1 MPGVDIKK
9 DDMVKVLQGKDRGKE
24 GRVVRVLPREGR
36 VMVDGVAL
44 AKKHMRAS
52 GKRSTGG
59 QQLQQG
65 GIIDA
70 EMFIDIS
77 NVQIVCKS
85 CGKASRVG
93 HRVGGRREDPVLSPM
108 RVGALRTM
116 ADYTPRMKTLFN
128 EELVPRL
135 MERAR
140 PEERHAGAAV
150 REGRHQHGRG

>member
-9 DDMVKVLQGKDRGKE
+9 DDTVRVMSGKDRGKE
-24 GRVVRVLPREGR
+24 GRVVRVAPRDGR

-77 NVQIVCKS
+77 NVQIVCRS
-85 CGKASRVG
+85 CGRPTRVG
-93 HRVGGRREDPVLSPM
+93 HRVEDGVKV
-108 RVGALRTM
+108 RICRKCEA
-116 ADYTPRMKTLFN
+116 
-128 EELVPRL
+128 EL
-135 MERAR
+135 
-140 PEERHAGAAV
+140 
-150 REGRHQHGRG
+150 

>member
-9 DDMVKVLQGKDRGKE
+9 DDNVRVMTGKDRGKE

-70 EMFIDIS
+70 ETFVDIS
-77 NVQIVCKS
+77 NVQIVCRS
-85 CGKASRVG
+85 CGQPTRVG
-93 HRVGGRREDPVLSPM
+93 HRVEGDTKVRICRKCE
-108 RVGALRTM
+108 T
-116 ADYTPRMKTLFN
+116 
-128 EELVPRL
+128 EL
-135 MERAR
+135 
-140 PEERHAGAAV
+140 
-150 REGRHQHGRG
+150 

>member
-1 MPGVDIKK
+1 MPGVNIKK

-44 AKKHMRAS
+44 AKKHMRS
-52 GKRSTGG
+52 TGKRSTSG

-85 CGKASRVG
+85 CGRPTRVG
-93 HRVGGRREDPVLSPM
+93 HRVEGDVKVRICRRCE
-108 RVGALRTM
+108 A
-116 ADYTPRMKTLFN
+116 
-128 EELVPRL
+128 EL
-135 MERAR
+135 
-140 PEERHAGAAV
+140 
-150 REGRHQHGRG
+150 